1 MNDKHQFVH
10 GLKPICSR
18 SILRVRVAVMLGA
31 VLVRFLTV
39 TVSNFCTELSL
50 LGVLRETLKD
60 ANRKYACEL
69 LGFALRVDAVGNPLR
84 QRGHSVE

>member
-1 MNDKHQFVH
+1 M
-10 GLKPICSR
+10 
-18 SILRVRVAVMLGA
+18 MLGA

-39 TVSNFCTELSL
+39 TVSNLCTELSL